1 MEFVAAASCVG
12 KQLRLDRTIRGL
24 VMFGNCYKDHNT
36 FNIITILFLTNS
48 NFAAEVASNN

>member
-1 MEFVAAASCVG
+1 MEFVAAALCVG